1 MSTIFYAVYNDSSY
15 ESYDEL
21 EFAIKSKPEYI
32 FSLRSKGFTK
42 SVFPERTIEDEHFDI
57 KYLNAKGEM
66 DSIEK
71 NGWKAYDIVDP
82 DMYGSVL
89 HLKIRDPKGIVR
101 VFSRDEKRVFFNTLK
116 YLIKLV
122 NTIKTLNQ
130 YKSWKSFERKNG
142 DIYQLAV
149 PY

>member
-1 MSTIFYAVYNDSSY
+1 MSTIFYGVYDDSSY

-57 KYLNAKGEM
+57 RYFNAKGEM
-66 DSIEK
+66 DSIVK

-82 DMYGSVL
+82 DMYGPVL

-101 VFSRDEKRVFFNTLK
+101 VFNREKRVFVNSIES
-116 YLIKLV
+116 LIKLV
-122 NTIKTLNQ
+122 NTIKALNQ
-130 YKSWKSFERKNG
+130 FNGWKSFEEENG
-142 DIYQLAV
+142 DIHQLAA